1 LAEVVSGNAG
11 ISVFFVDAAVIDVS
25 DVDPICRTG
34 NLHRKPLCC
43 TGREIAERHLLI
55 RETWPLGNDI

>member
-1 LAEVVSGNAG
+1 
-11 ISVFFVDAAVIDVS
+11 VIDVS

-55 RETWPLGNDI
+55 RENWPLGNDI